1 MVNSIMGEE
10 TKQRDSRDR
19 PQVAVSIQIL
29 FKRRDTIQCEM
40 CLDRV
45 KTLKCWE
52 NTQPRTIPFNCDNF
66 NLKCLDGYNRQPQVI
81 LYKSHIGQKGASLKI
96 CPLVCKNSYICT
108 KKKSSTLPYKIY
120 ALYNDVL
127 TIIIQDR
134 NYKFFTGRGNR
145 QTIKTEWMIHDLA
158 CF

>member
-108 KKKSSTLPYKIY
+108 KKKIFYTSI
-120 ALYNDVL
+120 
-127 TIIIQDR
+127 
-134 NYKFFTGRGNR
+134 
-145 QTIKTEWMIHDLA
+145 
-158 CF
+158 